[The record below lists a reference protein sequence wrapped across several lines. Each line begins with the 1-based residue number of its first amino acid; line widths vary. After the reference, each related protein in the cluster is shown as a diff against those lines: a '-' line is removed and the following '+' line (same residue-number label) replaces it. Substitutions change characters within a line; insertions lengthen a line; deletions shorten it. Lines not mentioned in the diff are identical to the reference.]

1 MIKPTRLEDSR
12 FKNTES
18 KLRLYLENKE
28 YIKNKP
34 IDYSKWRSR
43 TLTRN
48 KKKSSK
54 SIDNY

>member
-1 MIKPTRLEDSR
+1 MIKPERLEDSR

-48 KKKSSK
+48 KK
-54 SIDNY
+54 